1 MFYSIVIPVYNA
13 QDYIERA
20 IKSIQ
25 QQSFQ
30 DYEVICIDD
39 GSKDNSS
46 KILDRLCENDERIRV
61 FHCENGGVSKARNTG
76 IDLARGEYILFMD
89 SDDEYVPE
97 ALADVY
103 KRQGLYRY
111 DSFIYVNQYYY
122 NNHYFLDTEF
132 I

>member
-39 GSKDNSS
+39 GSKDNS
-46 KILDRLCENDERIRV
+46 
-61 FHCENGGVSKARNTG
+61 
-76 IDLARGEYILFMD
+76 
-89 SDDEYVPE
+89 
-97 ALADVY
+97 
-103 KRQGLYRY
+103 
-111 DSFIYVNQYYY
+111 
-122 NNHYFLDTEF
+122 
-132 I
+132 